1 MINTYV
7 FEVEVVPAEL
17 EIYNGFLVLTTRVE
31 KVDEC
36 AADLLIEAVVSH
48 VQAQQGFVLA
58 KGHNHLLDATVL
70 FCIVGQVVRLEV
82 KIAERR
88 VLAQGQSK
96 GSGGKHAKTI
106 ALQFELA

>member
-48 VQAQQGFVLA
+48 VQAQ
-58 KGHNHLLDATVL
+58 
-70 FCIVGQVVRLEV
+70 
-82 KIAERR
+82 
-88 VLAQGQSK
+88 
-96 GSGGKHAKTI
+96 
-106 ALQFELA
+106 